1 MPDWFDIL
9 NSVTG
14 IETVW
19 DDGGTAWDLATT
31 IWDGEFEQVWTD
43 MRFPAASWS
52 GLGFGPAVWTDV
64 TFPEDEE

>member
-43 MRFPAASWS
+43 VSFPAASWS
-52 GLGFGPAVWTDV
+52 GLGFEPAVWTDV
-64 TFPEDEE
+64 AFPEDEE

>member
-9 NSVTG
+9 NSNLGT
-14 IETVW
+14 ETVW
-19 DDGGTAWDLATT
+19 DGGETAWDLATT
-31 IWDGEFEQVWTD
+31 VWDGEFEQVWTD
-43 MRFPAASWS
+43 VRFPAASWS